1 MSIELAFA
9 VIQVRHLVQQ
19 SILQG
24 LHALN
29 TLVQNS
35 IQHIEVLNTS
45 MIQHIM
51 VNVPKM
57 RMDNWIRQVTKWK
70 QPHHRYPTPSYLS
83 CKFGR
88 IANLIQ
94 INKKYKSFRS
104 SHSKVQCHLNRSLIF
119 CFPPQPWYHTTHLTL
134 SQGTPNH
141 FANRLFTTEGQ

>member
-57 RMDNWIRQVTKWK
+57 KMNNIIRQFASGSDQTIEIS
-70 QPHHRYPTPSYLS
+70 HHLLRDDNFYP
-83 CKFGR
+83 
-88 IANLIQ
+88 A
-94 INKKYKSFRS
+94 
-104 SHSKVQCHLNRSLIF
+104 SL
-119 CFPPQPWYHTTHLTL
+119 
-134 SQGTPNH
+134 
-141 FANRLFTTEGQ
+141 AE